1 MVQSALYEH
10 STIISV
16 LEKGLRAQRKTISLP
31 VSSQSHDSLSTYLI
45 YISLKSIS
53 SQHAKSAWLAPL

>member
-1 MVQSALYEH
+1 MVQSALYGH

-16 LEKGLRAQRKTISLP
+16 LEKGLRAQRKAVSLS

-45 YISLKSIS
+45 YISLKCIS
-53 SQHAKSAWLAPL
+53 SRHAKAAWLAPL